1 MDKAK
6 QMVELLLI
14 QLDECFSGSAW
25 HGANLY
31 GTLESLDVQQAL
43 HESAD
48 GFSAWK
54 IALHC
59 AYWKY
64 RVRRKLNEAAGVAL
78 QKFERSPADWP
89 RLPATLGDANW
100 RSDLA
105 FLQRHHE
112 ALRAAIVD
120 MAPSLIFETYGR
132 EGRPYHRLIVGA
144 AAHDAYHAA
153 HVRNIGIPRLR

>member
-6 QMVELLLI
+6 QIVELLLI
-14 QLDECFSGSAW
+14 QLDECFTGPAW
-25 HGANLY
+25 HGASLY
-31 GTLESLDVQQAL
+31 GTLGGLDARQAL

-64 RVRRKLNEAAGVAL
+64 RVRRKLDEAAGLAPK
-78 QKFERSPADWP
+78 KFERSPADWP
-89 RLPATLGDANW
+89 RLPAPDDEHW
-100 RSDLA
+100 RADLA
-105 FLQRHHE
+105 FLRSHHE

-120 MAPSLIFETYGR
+120 MKSSLVFEAYGR
-132 EGRPYHRLIVGA
+132 EGRSYHRLIAGA

-153 HVRNIGIPRLR
+153 HARNIGIPRLR